1 MYTVEDDYGMNGT
14 PTITK
19 TKTVYYG
26 STFHNQATRTVVS
39 TSTADSLVSKTRYA
53 FDFRLSSCDAIS
65 DGTATY
71 NSTCSNCQTT
81 YNTART
87 ACGGSGSC
95 LSTAYTNFLTCQYSA
110 RVSYDSTR
118 RLNYVNPTNAWST
131 CHLGAESSA
140 DTLLK
145 PILRLQDEY
154 VNAPIEMTEWKDS
167 NLRHANFTRYDTS
180 ISPIGL
186 SYPGRTSW
194 STRRRY
200 RTRMSMLRSRATRIN
215 KDGRYVDETFYTF
228 NNSNP
233 VQVLPRSGIT
243 QSYIW
248 DYHSTEPVAKVS
260 NAAQTDIAYTSFE
273 ADGKGNWTFA
283 GAAAA
288 DGTSPTGKQC
298 YSLAGGSIS
307 KSGLTST
314 TTYVVSYWSKTGASY
329 TVTGNTGF
337 IQGKTTNGWTYFEH
351 TVTGVTTVTVS
362 GTGSIDE
369 LRLYPSTAQMST
381 YTYTPLL
388 GLTSACDADNPDHRI
403 ISMITWAG

>member
-1 MYTVEDDYGMNGT
+1 
-14 PTITK
+14 
-19 TKTVYYG
+19 
-26 STFHNQATRTVVS
+26 
-39 TSTADSLVSKTRYA
+39 
-53 FDFRLSSCDAIS
+53 
-65 DGTATY
+65 
-71 NSTCSNCQTT
+71 
-81 YNTART
+81 
-87 ACGGSGSC
+87 
-95 LSTAYTNFLTCQYSA
+95 
-110 RVSYDSTR
+110 
-118 RLNYVNPTNAWST
+118 
-131 CHLGAESSA
+131 
-140 DTLLK
+140 
-145 PILRLQDEY
+145 
-154 VNAPIEMTEWKDS
+154 MTEWKDT

-186 SYPGRTSW
+186 SYPGRTKLINLQALSN
-194 STRRRY
+194 TY
-200 RTRMSMLRSRATRIN
+200 TNATVSGNTIS
-215 KDGRYVDETFYTF
+215 KDSRYVDETFYTF

-307 KSGLTST
+307 KSGLTSAT
-314 TTYVVSYWSKTGASY
+314 SYVVSYWSKTGASY
-329 TVTGNTGF
+329 TVTGSTATT
-337 IQGKTTNGWTYFEH
+337 QGKTINGWTYFEH
-351 TVTGVTTVTVS
+351 TVTGTTTVTVS

-388 GLTSACDADNPDHRI
+388 GMTSACDADNRI
-403 ISMITWAG
+403 TYYFYDNLGRLKWIKDQDLNIIKTIQYHYQTIVGQAY